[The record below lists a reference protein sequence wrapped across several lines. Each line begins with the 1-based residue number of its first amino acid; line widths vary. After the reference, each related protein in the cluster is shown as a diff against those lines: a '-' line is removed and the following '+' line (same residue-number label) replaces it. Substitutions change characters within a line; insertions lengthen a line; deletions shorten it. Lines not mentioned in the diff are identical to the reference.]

1 MNANIKKMA
10 KNRLDTTRLGRILR
24 RFCSEESGQGAMEY
38 VVLATLICAA
48 IAVGIWLFGSQILGM
63 FQSAGDAAIA
73 DHKAAETKLRNLRN
87 TKTDADEAGKDADNN
102 WTTEEGVDEKGGGA
116 QGRD

>member
-10 KNRLDTTRLGRILR
+10 KNRLNTTRLGRILR

-48 IAVGIWLFGSQILGM
+48 IAVGIWLFGAQIGEM
-63 FQSAGDAAIA
+63 FGIAGHGVIGEHQVAEETLNNTVRPSAEAKDQ
-73 DHKAAETKLRNLRN
+73 TRV
-87 TKTDADEAGKDADNN
+87 DADRGYTDYEAAKN
-102 WTTEEGVDEKGGGA
+102 TIK
-116 QGRD
+116 